1 LIGDLLVRP
10 ALELAEL
17 LRSGRLLLGV
27 QLVGPP
33 AGETVLL
40 ALAGQLE
47 RAVPWG
53 DRLSASAVY
62 LW

>member
-1 LIGDLLVRP
+1 LP
-10 ALELAEL
+10 
-17 LRSGRLLLGV
+17 LGV

-47 RAVPWG
+47 RALPWRR
-53 DRLSASAVY
+53 RLSPLVGDDKE
-62 LW
+62 